1 MANQDSGLI
10 NILGTGSVA
19 VSVGVYQNV
28 SVSATGTGDVVV
40 VAGVHQNA
48 SAIMLGELDVTA
60 IGINADY
67 AYTHMLGRL
76 SMDVSA
82 GVLVNSGPIAI
93 DGSLSVDTSVQNLIN
108 VSVEMH
114 GTLNITISTVTQ
126 CNDLVIDMDLAFIYS
141 EKCDIKGNS
150 MELIRFRGDT
160 YPITCVL
167 SQNGN
172 TDISG
177 QTFEMSMQIAGGT
190 IYTVVGTVINAGMGM
205 VTFIP
210 DPLAVE
216 LAGSGFYDIQSND
229 GSYDYTY
236 EKGVFTLL
244 DDLTP

>member
-10 NILGTGSVA
+10 NILGTGSVDVN
-19 VSVGVYQNV
+19 VSVYQNV
-28 SVSATGTGDVVV
+28 SIAISGELDASATGV
-40 VAGVHQNA
+40 
-48 SAIMLGELDVTA
+48 
-60 IGINADY
+60 NADY
-67 AYTHMLGRL
+67 AYANIVGKLGF
-76 SMDVSA
+76 DISA
-82 GVLVNSGPIAI
+82 GTTMNSGLIEISGELSTAVTAQNLVNMPFTVIG
-93 DGSLSVDTSVQNLIN
+93 
-108 VSVEMH
+108 
-114 GTLNITISTVTQ
+114 GTLDIYAKGIVQ

-150 MELIRFRGDT
+150 MELIRYRGDT

-190 IYTVVGTVINAGMGM
+190 IYTVAGSVINAGMGM

-216 LAGSGFYDIQSND
+216 LSGVGFYDIQSND
-229 GSYDYTY
+229 GTYDYTY

-244 DDLTP
+244 EDLTV